1 MERRQ
6 SVAAR
11 ARRWS
16 AVHRRQAIIGW
27 LLLVVLAATVGSAV
41 GLKTLESDQYG
52 IGSSGRADRAV
63 SDNFPSG
70 QLKTSWC
77 SRGKWMYAAH
87 ASSLPSPPS

>member
-11 ARRWS
+11 AGRWS

-41 GLKTLESDQYG
+41 ALKTLESDQYG

-70 QLKTSWC
+70 QPKTS
-77 SRGKWMYAAH
+77 
-87 ASSLPSPPS
+87 